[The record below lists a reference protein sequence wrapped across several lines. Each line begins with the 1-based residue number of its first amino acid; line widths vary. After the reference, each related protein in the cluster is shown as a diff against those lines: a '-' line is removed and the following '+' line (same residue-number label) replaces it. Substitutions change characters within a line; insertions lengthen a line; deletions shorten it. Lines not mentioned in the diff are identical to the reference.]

1 MDMVTAGRFIV
12 AINKNLE
19 SLFRKKIE
27 NLDFNCSYLEYL
39 LVISSFDGINQKDI
53 AKKIIVGKASVSK
66 AVKYF
71 TENDLAYRKKD
82 PNDSRIKYVYI
93 TEKGKKISDEFKK
106 TFIELN
112 SLLIKDFSEEEYSV
126 FKQLLEKALKNSCPD
141 NKELIT
147 EELNF
152 LMKTQ

>member
-1 MDMVTAGRFIV
+1 MDMITAGRLIV

-53 AKKIIVGKASVSK
+53 AKKTIVGKASVSK
-66 AVKYF
+66 VVKYF

-82 PNDSRIKYVYI
+82 TNDSRIKYVYI

-112 SLLIKDFSEEEYSV
+112 SLLIKDFSEEDYSV
-126 FKQLLEKALKNSCPD
+126 FKHLLEKALKNSCPD
-141 NKELIT
+141 NKELIA

>member
-1 MDMVTAGRFIV
+1 MDMITAGRLIV

-53 AKKIIVGKASVSK
+53 AKKTIVGKASVSK
-66 AVKYF
+66 VVKYF
-71 TENDLAYRKKD
+71 TENDLAYMKKD
-82 PNDSRIKYVYI
+82 TNDSRIKYVYI

-112 SLLIKDFSEEEYSV
+112 SLLIKDFSEEDYSV
-126 FKQLLEKALKNSCPD
+126 FKHLLEKALRNSCPD

>member
-1 MDMVTAGRFIV
+1 MDMITAGRLIV

-53 AKKIIVGKASVSK
+53 AKKTIVGKASVSK
-66 AVKYF
+66 VVKYF
-71 TENDLAYRKKD
+71 TENDLAYMKKD
-82 PNDSRIKYVYI
+82 TNDSRIKYVYI

-112 SLLIKDFSEEEYSV
+112 SLLIKDFSEEDYSV
-126 FKQLLEKALKNSCPD
+126 FKHLLEKALKNSCPG
-141 NKELIT
+141 NKELIA

>member
-53 AKKIIVGKASVSK
+53 AKKTIVGKASVSK
-66 AVKYF
+66 VVKYF
-71 TENDLAYRKKD
+71 TENDLAYMKKD
-82 PNDSRIKYVYI
+82 TNDSRIKYVYI

-112 SLLIKDFSEEEYSV
+112 SLLIKDFSEEDYSV
-126 FKQLLEKALKNSCPD
+126 FKHLLEKALKNSCPD